1 MMGFFAAIIAVAGA
15 TLAGR
20 ALLSFLERVLR
31 VGHTARPRAEVW
43 GLSIL
48 LGMAFTA
55 AAAFV
60 WSDLGGPLNARF
72 SWGQAALGLVA
83 GMVTI
88 IVQRRSAPRDLA
100 PALSSPHAPGAL
112 ARACQI
118 GIGVMI
124 TLAFVQTLLTPQRF
138 WDERAIF
145 AIKARVLF
153 EAGTIDAPELRH
165 PDFVQYHPSY
175 PLLIPLLERHVYAL
189 CGEVQDRWAKV
200 WFPLM
205 YAGLVL
211 SFAGVL
217 SRRHSPDEGW
227 LMATLL
233 ATVPVLL
240 PDDYGFLSAQGDA
253 PMACFHGVAV
263 LLLWDCFQAPP
274 GGSRRRSLFLAAS
287 IAASAVFVKDE
298 GKAFLL
304 VDLLS
309 WGLALL
315 LGGGRL
321 GDVPA
326 GEGRLRS
333 VGRHLVAMVAFA
345 LIAAVLLTPWTLHQ
359 RTLPTTTEMHYYE
372 RLDAGRLIERLST
385 LRWSIPHLLH
395 RMFGEWRTW
404 GLPWWLVLLA
414 LVTAPRRSVAGPQL
428 FLLLNLLG
436 ALAAFVVA
444 GMLAP
449 AELEEHLGGSSSRYL
464 MQLVPVAVLFV
475 AGVWGRVGH
484 VSDVSVPRAE
494 CESRSNLAADF

>member
-1 MMGFFAAIIAVAGA
+1 MMGLFAAIIAVVGA
-15 TLAGR
+15 VLAGR

-31 VGHTARPRAEVW
+31 VGHTARPPSEVW
-43 GLSIL
+43 GVSIL

-60 WSDLGGPLNARF
+60 WSDGGGPLTERF
-72 SWGQAALGLVA
+72 SWGQIALGV
-83 GMVTI
+83 VTGLAAI
-88 IVQRRSAPRDLA
+88 WRQSRSAVRG
-100 PALSSPHAPGAL
+100 PASAITPPPASGAL
-112 ARACQI
+112 ARICQI

-124 TLAFVQTLLTPQRF
+124 ALAFVQTLLTPQRF

-145 AIKARVLF
+145 AIKGRVLY
-153 EAGTIDAPELRH
+153 ETGTIDAPELRH

-189 CGEVQDRWAKV
+189 SGEANDRWAKV

-217 SRRHSPDEGW
+217 SRRSTPDEGW

-240 PDDYGFLSAQGDA
+240 PDDYGFLSAQADA

-263 LLLWDCFQAPP
+263 LLLWDGFQEAP

-321 GDVPA
+321 GHDPP

-333 VGRHLVAMVAFA
+333 VGRHLLAMVAFV

-359 RTLPTTTEMHYYE
+359 RTLPTTTEMHYFE

-395 RMFGEWRTW
+395 RMFAEWRTW

-414 LVTAPRRSVAGPQL
+414 LMTSPRRSFAGPQL

-449 AELEEHLGGSSSRYL
+449 AELEEHLSGSSSRYL
-464 MQLVPVAVLFV
+464 MQLVPVAILFV
-475 AGVWGRVGH
+475 AGAWGRAG
-484 VSDVSVPRAE
+484 DVSEVPIVAR
-494 CESRSNLAADF
+494 RSAS

>member
-1 MMGFFAAIIAVAGA
+1 MMGFFAAIVAVAGA

-31 VGHTARPRAEVW
+31 AGHTARPPSEVW
-43 GLSIL
+43 GVSVL

-60 WSDLGGPLNARF
+60 WSDCGGPLNSRF
-72 SWGQAALGLVA
+72 SWGQAALGVVA
-83 GMVTI
+83 GFVTI
-88 IVQRRSAPRDLA
+88 VVQRRSFPRDPRPVLTT
-100 PALSSPHAPGAL
+100 PHAAGAL
-112 ARACQI
+112 ARVCQI

-124 TLAFVQTLLTPQRF
+124 ALAFVQTFLTPQRF

-145 AIKARVLF
+145 AIKSRVLF

-189 CGEVQDRWAKV
+189 CGEAQDRWAKV

-217 SRRHSPDEGW
+217 SRRYSPDEGW

-233 ATVPVLL
+233 ATVPVLM
-240 PDDYGFLSAQGDA
+240 PDDYGYLSAQGDA
-253 PMACFHGVAV
+253 PMACFHGGAV
-263 LLLWDCFQAPP
+263 LLLWDCFHAPP
-274 GGSRRRSLFLAAS
+274 GGSRRRSLFLASAL
-287 IAASAVFVKDE
+287 AATAVFVKDE

-304 VDLLS
+304 VDLLA
-309 WGLALL
+309 WGLALWL
-315 LGGGRL
+315 VGGRL
-321 GDVPA
+321 GDDPP

-333 VGRHLVAMVAFA
+333 VGRHLVAMVAFG

-359 RTLPTTTEMHYYE
+359 RTLPTTTEMHYFE
-372 RLDAGRLIERLST
+372 RLSASRLIEQLAT
-385 LRWSIPHLLH
+385 LKWSIPHLLH

-404 GLPWWLVLLA
+404 GLPWWLLLIA
-414 LVTAPRRSVAGPQL
+414 LVTAPRRSFAGPQL

-475 AGVWGRVGH
+475 AGAWSRVGH
-484 VSDVSVPRAE
+484 VSDVPLPSPSTGRDAPDP
-494 CESRSNLAADF
+494 A